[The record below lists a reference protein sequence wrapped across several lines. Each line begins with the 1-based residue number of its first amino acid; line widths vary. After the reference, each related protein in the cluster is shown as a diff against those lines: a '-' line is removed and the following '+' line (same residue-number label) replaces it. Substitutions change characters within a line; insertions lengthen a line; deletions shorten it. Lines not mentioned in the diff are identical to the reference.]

1 MTTIVIG
8 AGLAGLVCA
17 RSLTANGEDVRVLE
31 RSDRPGGV
39 IRTERREG
47 FLLEMG
53 PNTVRPTPEL
63 LRLVRDLGLESE
75 VLLSDSRLPRYID
88 WNGALHEVPS
98 SPLSLARTPL
108 LSRRG
113 KLRLAGEPFVRRA
126 SLSAPPET
134 VRAFFSRRLGSEVA
148 DRVIAPF
155 VSGIFAGD
163 AGRLSAADAFP
174 ALARG
179 ERLRGSLFATAIGA
193 MRKRDRS
200 VPRVRGLLS
209 FRNGLETLP
218 RALGAALGPRLET
231 GTAVES
237 ISPGN
242 GGWVVRTSRGAF
254 DADRVVIASAAGD
267 AARFVR
273 EFDAEAFVALSSI
286 PSPPVA
292 VLHFSWPASALPGGL
307 RGFGH
312 LVVPAPGR
320 RVLGAVWSSSLFSGR
335 APEGE
340 LLVTA
345 FAGGARDPG
354 AADLPEQE
362 LARIAGREVRES
374 VGAASGP
381 RLVALTRWP
390 RAIPQYEI
398 GHGHRMSVLARA
410 ESRWPGLAFLGSYR
424 GGISVGDVVKSAL
437 AIPSADLAQRPAA
450 ELMAPLL

>member
-1 MTTIVIG
+1 MTTIVVG

-17 RSLTANGEDVRVLE
+17 RSLAASGEDVRVLE
-31 RSDRPGGV
+31 RSERPGGV
-39 IRTERREG
+39 IRTERRGG

-53 PNTVRPTPEL
+53 PNTVRATPEL
-63 LRLVRDLGLESE
+63 LGLVRDLGLESD
-75 VLLSDSRLPRYID
+75 VIVSDPRLPRYID
-88 WNGALHEVPS
+88 WNGRLHPLPS
-98 SPLSLARTPL
+98 SALSLARTPL
-108 LSRRG
+108 LSPRG
-113 KLRLAGEPFVRRA
+113 KLRLAAEPFIRRA
-126 SLSAPPET
+126 PLSAPPET
-134 VRAFFSRRLGSEVA
+134 VRAFFSRRLGGEVA

-163 AGRLSAADAFP
+163 PGRLSAADAFP

-193 MRKRDRS
+193 FRRRDRS
-200 VPRVRGLLS
+200 APRILGLLS

-218 RALGAALGPRLET
+218 RAIAAALGPRLET
-231 GTAVES
+231 GTSVES
-237 ISPGN
+237 VSPGR
-242 GGWVVRTSRGAF
+242 GGWVVRTSRGAI
-254 DADRVVIASAAGD
+254 DAERVVIASAAGE

-273 EFDAEAFVALSSI
+273 DFDAEAFVALSSI

-292 VLHFSWPASALPGGL
+292 VLHFSWPAVALPGGL

-354 AADLPEQE
+354 AADLPDEE
-362 LARIAGREVRES
+362 LARIAGLELGQS
-374 VGAASGP
+374 LGAAADP

-398 GHGHRMSVLARA
+398 GHGHRMAVLARA

-437 AIPSADLAQRPAA
+437 TIGPADLAHRPAH
-450 ELMAPLL
+450 ELMAPLH